1 MKVVKQVAF
10 AAFLT
15 VVVAGLAI
23 AADKPTPVKA
33 TNTWKG
39 SIEDEK
45 LKKEMPESGVITD
58 AKEWEKLVKAWKI
71 ADKVPEVNFDK
82 ELILIATTVGSKLN
96 LGASLDDK
104 GDLKSLG
111 FGTDDIG
118 KGFRYVI
125 ISVSKEGVK
134 TVNGKELPKK

>member
-1 MKVVKQVAF
+1 MFAVKKVAF

-15 VVVAGLAI
+15 LVVVGVAV

-39 SIEDEK
+39 SIDDEK
-45 LKKEMPESGVITD
+45 LKKEMPESGVITNSKD
-58 AKEWEKLVKAWKI
+58 WEKLVKAWKI

-82 ELILIATTVGSKLN
+82 ELILIGTTVGSKLN
-96 LGASLDDK
+96 LSAALDDK
-104 GDLKSLG
+104 GDLKSVGLA
-111 FGTDDIG
+111 TDDLG

-134 TVNGKELPKK
+134 TVNGKELPK